1 MAVFR
6 RRLQLSQRVRS
17 VREKLRILHLVLLL
31 DFHVHED
38 FDAGLDVVDQREPVE
53 LLELLLL
60 VLEELFVVVVDFFVG
75 ADLDGE
81 VQLKNRLLERGVRE
95 LERFLLLEEFVVGE
109 EVEVSVAIFAVLFDV
124 GG

>member
-75 ADLDGE
+75 TDLDGE
-81 VQLKNRLLERGVRE
+81 VQLKNRLLERSVRE

>member
-17 VREKLRILHLVLLL
+17 VCEKLRILHLVLLL

-75 ADLDGE
+75 TDLDGE

>member
-1 MAVFR
+1 MLFY
-6 RRLQLSQRVRS
+6 L
-17 VREKLRILHLVLLL
+17 
-31 DFHVHED
+31 HVHQD

-109 EVEVSVAIFAVLFDV
+109 EVEVSVAIFAVLFDL

>member
-6 RRLQLSQRVRS
+6 RRLQLSQRVGS

-75 ADLDGE
+75 TDLDGE

>member
-38 FDAGLDVVDQREPVE
+38 FDAGLDVVDQCEPVE

-75 ADLDGE
+75 TDLDGE

>member
-75 ADLDGE
+75 TDLDGE